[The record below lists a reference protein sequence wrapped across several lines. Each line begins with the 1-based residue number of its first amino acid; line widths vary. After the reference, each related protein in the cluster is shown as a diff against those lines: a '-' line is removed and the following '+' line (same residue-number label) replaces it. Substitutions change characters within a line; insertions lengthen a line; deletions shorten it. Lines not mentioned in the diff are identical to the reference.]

1 MHFPLKPGKKTAEKL
16 EKQAFLPFWNGF
28 HNLHHLVL
36 QADAFLIHEIHEQ
49 VSPQIPIA
57 SSGDLFEAMTKR
69 SDPTSPLVSAA
80 TDSVKVVLDSAL
92 EAKLFGTEYDEP
104 ESKRARHE
112 VLHQLAMHALYM
124 P

>member
-1 MHFPLKPGKKTAEKL
+1 MHFPLKPGKLRAEKL
-16 EKQAFLPFWNGF
+16 EQQAFLPFWHGF
-28 HNLHHLVL
+28 HNLHHLLL

-69 SDPTSPLVSAA
+69 SDPTSPLVSA
-80 TDSVKVVLDSAL
+80 VKVVLDSAL